1 MLQLIINQTEKR
13 ETMIISSED
22 NKKVFMKNKTNE
34 ETKEAKLFDEIVL
47 LVNKYFE
54 YGEL

>member
-54 YGEL
+54 DGKL